1 MLEIVNTPEVIAR
14 RIAVAISGAI
24 ADVMA
29 ERGLDA
35 TRIAPEA
42 TLSDTLGLTSMD
54 LAQIVLNLED
64 ELEIDPFQTIPI
76 TSIRTVGDLIGA
88 YAASLGVA
96 GATAPGGQDMEAEMA
111 AAKARR
117 TGRRRS

>member
-14 RIAVAISGAI
+14 RITGAI
-24 ADVMA
+24 AEVMA
-29 ERGLDA
+29 QRGLDSSA
-35 TRIAPEA
+35 VAPEA
-42 TLSDTLGLTSMD
+42 KLSETLGLKSMD

-64 ELEIDPFQTIPI
+64 ELETDPFQTIPI

-88 YAASLGVA
+88 YASSLGVA
-96 GATAPGGQDMEAEMA
+96 GAVAPGGQDMAAEMA

-117 TGRRRS
+117 TGRRR

>member
-14 RIAVAISGAI
+14 RITGAISE
-24 ADVMA
+24 VMA
-29 ERGLDA
+29 ERGLDVA
-35 TRIAPEA
+35 RIAPEA
-42 TLSDTLGLTSMD
+42 KLSDTLGLKSMD

-64 ELEIDPFQTIPI
+64 ELETDPFQTIPI

-117 TGRRRS
+117 TGRRR

>member
-14 RIAVAISGAI
+14 RISAAI
-24 ADVMA
+24 ADVM
-29 ERGLDA
+29 EQRGLDA
-35 TRIAPEA
+35 AQIAPEA
-42 TLSDTLGLTSMD
+42 KLSDTLGLKSMD

-64 ELEIDPFQTIPI
+64 ELETDPFQTIPI
-76 TSIRTVGDLIGA
+76 TSIRTVGDLICA

-96 GATAPGGQDMEAEMA
+96 GAVAPGGQDMAAEMA

-117 TGRRRS
+117 AGRRR